1 MAKINETG
9 GFDKDIASAMTAAIE
24 SFKTTGS
31 W

>member
-9 GFDKDIASAMTAAIE
+9 GFDAEISDGIRSAIE
-24 SFKTTGS
+24 EFKKTGS